1 MHNQLSAALKE
12 RLKDDLD
19 IKYIAVICLNVVC
32 VHVCGK
38 ELMDKRMYF
47 YAIVLTCMHVACVG
61 GRVIKSGRS
70 SREGIS
76 TVNCEL

>member
-1 MHNQLSAALKE
+1 MH
-12 RLKDDLD
+12 
-19 IKYIAVICLNVVC
+19 IAVICLCVC
-32 VHVCGK
+32 VCMCVCMCVRVRVCGK

-70 SREGIS
+70 VREGIKYS
-76 TVNCEL
+76 QL

>member
-1 MHNQLSAALKE
+1 M
-12 RLKDDLD
+12 
-19 IKYIAVICLNVVC
+19 CVC
-32 VHVCGK
+32 VCACVRVCGK

-70 SREGIS
+70 VREGIKYS
-76 TVNCEL
+76 QL